1 MYRKDIQPSASAS
14 CTFGPDEYWEK
25 LVSDTDYRKK
35 CRMTLVVSPSNH
47 GLRLL
52 SAYMRRCT
60 EPGRGVDP
68 LKCPTCGG
76 KMKVISFIERHQ
88 TVVIEKI
95 LRHCGLWKET
105 PSRATPREL
114 PPTIQ
119 SSGITVD
126 YDTVDYDFFQGLAG

>member
-1 MYRKDIQPSASAS
+1 MYRKDIKPNASAS

-35 CRMTLVVSPSNH
+35 CRMTWAALIKCV
-47 GLRLL
+47 
-52 SAYMRRCT
+52 Y
-60 EPGRGVDP
+60 EVDP

-105 PSRATPREL
+105 PSRAPPREL

-126 YDTVDYDFFQGLAG
+126 YDTVDYDFFQSLAG